1 MRFPRKV
8 SEIRTLFFVFGS
20 KPQKNAVLPGSK
32 FAYKKGMLWS
42 DYLALISWQSHQV
55 AWKDFVRLE
64 NESVKTPEELA
75 SFVSSPETKEYLTR
89 NKLWWKQAEADYKL
103 CQRKNY
109 QLIYPGKPGYP
120 EQFVP
125 LCNNAPVLSVLGT
138 WPVNPP
144 GPRVTFVGSRIGDE
158 IALRW
163 MDFYLP
169 QIIKEKRVLTVSGGA
184 RGIDQKAHAV
194 SARAESPTLC
204 FLPSGL
210 DCFYPASLKTL
221 KTGVLD
227 NGGAFVSCFPAG
239 FEMRKFCFYVRNGLM
254 ALYSSLVFVLQA
266 QIRSGSMLTAKR
278 ALEYG
283 VPVATLPGP
292 PLSAR
297 WTGNL
302 QLIYDGAFLIR
313 DSADLSVLLE
323 SLSIK
328 TQPLA

>member
-1 MRFPRKV
+1 M
-8 SEIRTLFFVFGS
+8 I
-20 KPQKNAVLPGSK
+20 
-32 FAYKKGMLWS
+32 WS
-42 DYLALISWQSHQV
+42 DYLALISWQNHPI

-64 NESVKTPEELA
+64 SEGIKTPEGFAEL
-75 SFVSSPETKEYLTR
+75 VSSPETKEYLTH
-89 NKLWWKQAEADYKL
+89 NKFWWKQAEANYKL

-120 EQFVP
+120 EKFIP
-125 LCNNAPVLSVLGT
+125 LCDNVPILTVLGT
-138 WPVNPP
+138 WPVKTP
-144 GPRVTFVGSRIGDE
+144 GPCITFVGSRMGDE

-163 MDFYLP
+163 MDFCLP
-169 QIIKEKRVLTVSGGA
+169 QIIKEKQILTVSGGA
-184 RGIDQKAHAV
+184 RGIDQKVHAV
-194 SARAESPTLC
+194 SARAQSPTLC

-210 DCFYPASLKTL
+210 DCFYPESLKTL
-221 KTGVLD
+221 RKSVLD

-239 FEMRKFCFYVRNGLM
+239 FEMRKFCFYIRNGLM

-283 VPVATLPGP
+283 VPVATLPGL

-313 DSADLSVLLE
+313 DSVDLSVLLE
-323 SLSIK
+323 SLSVK
-328 TQPLA
+328 SSPLT